1 MANFCHIERLIRH
14 NYFVDSAP
22 VPMFA
27 MSFDA
32 IAIVW
37 RVAVLNVAVL
47 ERPLC
52 VLSVNDKGVVLNDTL
67 SVFEYVALVTLRS
80 LRCESRG

>member
-1 MANFCHIERLIRH
+1 
-14 NYFVDSAP
+14 
-22 VPMFA
+22 MFA

-80 LRCESRG
+80 LHCESRG